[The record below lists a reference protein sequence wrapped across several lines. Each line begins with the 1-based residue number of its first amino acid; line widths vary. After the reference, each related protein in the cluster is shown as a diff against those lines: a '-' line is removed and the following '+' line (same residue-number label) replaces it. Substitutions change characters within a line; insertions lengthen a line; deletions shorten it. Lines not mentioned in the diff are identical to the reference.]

1 MKKFL
6 SLLTT
11 LIFISTTSTTVISCN
26 NTVNPSKKKIDLS
39 SKQLDTLTIWVTDNT
54 NTNYSYIYNR
64 IISNLNQQLGEK
76 FKLKLNEINMESIN
90 QQFNSYKPDP
100 NSQAPKGDLS
110 NGVTIKVTPKSNLID
125 NIKGSCTL
133 NVSIMNKTSIETLF
147 NNNVMP
153 GIQLKVASNKPKN
166 QAEVDQINQK
176 IKTALFEQLKTK
188 NQYLTKDDINLQ
200 ALNLVNLNT
209 SFNNTLNVSVKPS
222 GTSAILKQDNK
233 NIIFPVYFNKQKIN
247 LSSLDWSGTLI
258 STKVDNNKNLLNS
271 KINSIKNDVRQ
282 KIQDFL
288 SNEINGIQRQDY
300 VINDIDQKIVSNQD
314 LSNGIT
320 LNIQGTTTSSL
331 IDTSSKNVNVYF
343 ATNVKNINFII
354 NNNSK
359 LNVHNKNIL
368 IQDDVTRWKTLVKNT
383 IDNTL
388 KQEVTN
394 NISYSNDY
402 SISNLNKIR
411 VGQNVSR
418 GINLTIIAN
427 VNSKYIWGYKQ
438 VKLEFENY
446 NKYDLSSISI
456 PIYEYRYVLNKA
468 DVVSSELQTIKTNLT
483 TYLINKIHDV
493 LKNNPSFNQFTTA
506 QIQNDL
512 DLSPIQNLTIGDY
525 SQSRSLIINS
535 KNTSRFMKNSINLK
549 FELINKNRTDISNI
563 NFPNPFKTFKVVNTQ
578 NVTSNEAQSINSRL
592 KQDILNKLTQE
603 NANITEQDF
612 TTTQITAGNIGPNNT
627 IKTITINSNV
637 RSPNIIGSKNINIQ
651 ISNYQKINLA
661 NFSFNDLELNVA
673 DPQNITDDEIT
684 KLKQEIPNMISAQ
697 LARNNKNITSNDFTI
712 PNLDTAIVKGMPS
725 QGTVLNVQAKNNNQ
739 FLINNG
745 NINIIIKKGPIN
757 LSTDNNVKTLLSKI
771 IIEVDNKSNISA
783 AAMNNIKNNIL
794 PNQIIVLLKSISNE
808 NITINDIVLENLDNL
823 TPGDWSSKSARINVK
838 GNPNKTDLII
848 GNFNNM
854 EISFN

>member
-26 NTVNPSKKKIDLS
+26 NTVNPTKKKIDLN
-39 SKQLDTLTIWVTDNT
+39 SKQLDTLTIWVTNNT
-54 NTNYSYIYNR
+54 DTSYSYIYNR
-64 IISNLNQQLGEK
+64 IVSNLNQQLGAK

-90 QQFNSYKPDP
+90 EQFNSYKSDP
-100 NSQAPKGDLS
+100 NSQATKGDLS
-110 NGVTIKVTPKSNLID
+110 NGVTIKVTPKSNLTD

-133 NVSIMNKTSIETLF
+133 NVSILNKTSIETLF
-147 NNNVMP
+147 NNNIMP

-188 NQYLTKDDINLQ
+188 NQYLTKDDINLP

-209 SFNNTLNVSVKPS
+209 SFNNTLNISVKPS

-258 STKVDNNKNLLNS
+258 STKVDNNKNLLSS
-271 KINSIKNDVRQ
+271 KINSIKNDIRQ
-282 KIQDFL
+282 KIQNFL
-288 SNEINGIQRQDY
+288 SNEINGIQKQDY
-300 VINDIDQKIVSNQD
+300 IINDINQKIIPNQD

-438 VKLEFENY
+438 IKLEFENY

-456 PIYEYRYVLNKA
+456 SIYEYRYVLNKA

-483 TYLINKIHDV
+483 TYLINKIYDV
-493 LKNNPSFNQFTTA
+493 LKNNPSFNQFTTT

-512 DLSPIQNLTIGDY
+512 DLSPIQNLTVGDY

-549 FELINKNRTDISNI
+549 FELINKNRTDISKI
-563 NFPNPFKTFKVVNTQ
+563 NFPNPFKKFRVANTQ
-578 NVTSNEAQSINSRL
+578 NVTNNEAQSINSRL

-603 NANITEQDF
+603 NANVTEQDF
-612 TTTQITAGNIGPNNT
+612 TTTQITPGNIGPNNT

-651 ISNYQKINLA
+651 ISNYQKINLT

-684 KLKQEIPNMISAQ
+684 KLKQEIPNMISSQ

-712 PNLDTAIVKGMPS
+712 PNLDTSIVKGMPS

-757 LSTDNNVKTLLSKI
+757 LSTDNNVKLLLSKI
-771 IIEVDNKSNISA
+771 IIQVDNKSNISA
-783 AAMNNIKNNIL
+783 ATMNDIKNNIL
-794 PNQIIVLLKSISNE
+794 PNQIIILLKSISNE

-823 TPGDWSSKSARINVK
+823 TPGDWSSKSAKINIK
-838 GNPNKTDLII
+838 GNPNKKDLIT